1 MDFTRFMNKFN
12 EIERQLSPTSALRL
26 SFDNISPETEE
37 PESKR
42 LFGVPVP
49 PFVSDKVVTWLEE
62 EFTDPP
68 IFYGDTLVLKKV
80 ENVRMIDRYNTKNPI
95 VGTLYLTATHLIFV
109 EPDTN
114 KETWIL
120 HMHIASIEKLPL
132 TTTGSPLLIRCK
144 TFLSVTFVIPKD
156 SECHDVYMS
165 LVKLYQPVSINKLYC
180 FNYQPVKD
188 DLPKSAGWDFFKL
201 ENEFKRMRV
210 PNDIW
215 TLCSLNAN
223 YELCDTYPRQIYVP
237 QEANTAML
245 IGSSRFRS
253 KGRLPALTYLHS
265 NKSTWSLSNRWL
277 SKKIEPYPDISIAV
291 KGKSPEI
298 SLSSFNQPG
307 CNINPYLM
315 CTNEKWQETLCN
327 SKAESSKIN
336 SKRLQ
341 EIKLNPRKTMC
352 EILAEFEKLQSKRR
366 RDDDMRYR
374 SKYNDQNVWAQQQQS
389 IIANRSIYWDFV
401 HSTSNPI
408 KSMDSKPECVKKE
421 KNIKIASEYDS
432 QRMYDLLKP
441 CVDWTPFM
449 LKRKQR
455 RIHHKIPVPCC
466 PKTIK
471 YIACRKCTKPSNL
484 NSKKKICPRPS
495 FSEYSRY
502 VPLKRKELPRRK
514 VEDMNPCDTT
524 KHIAIKNRFKL
535 PPDYTLGY
543 FWDISKFKALG
554 AHKI

>member
-1 MDFTRFMNKFN
+1 MDLTRFMNKFN

-42 LFGVPVP
+42 LWGVPVP
-49 PFVSDKVVTWLEE
+49 PFVSD
-62 EFTDPP
+62 
-68 IFYGDTLVLKKV
+68 KV

-95 VGTLYLTATHLIFV
+95 LGTLYLTATHLIFV

-114 KETWIL
+114 KETWEEERPKKDYFYSILLLIPLSRKAAETLEERHGSHCTCFRIL

-201 ENEFKRMRV
+201 EHEFKRMRV

-265 NKSTWSLSNRWL
+265 NK
-277 SKKIEPYPDISIAV
+277 
-291 KGKSPEI
+291 
-298 SLSSFNQPG
+298 F
-307 CNINPYLM
+307 
-315 CTNEKWQETLCN
+315 
-327 SKAESSKIN
+327 
-336 SKRLQ
+336 
-341 EIKLNPRKTMC
+341 
-352 EILAEFEKLQSKRR
+352 
-366 RDDDMRYR
+366 
-374 SKYNDQNVWAQQQQS
+374 
-389 IIANRSIYWDFV
+389 
-401 HSTSNPI
+401 
-408 KSMDSKPECVKKE
+408 
-421 KNIKIASEYDS
+421 
-432 QRMYDLLKP
+432 
-441 CVDWTPFM
+441 
-449 LKRKQR
+449 
-455 RIHHKIPVPCC
+455 
-466 PKTIK
+466 
-471 YIACRKCTKPSNL
+471 
-484 NSKKKICPRPS
+484 
-495 FSEYSRY
+495 
-502 VPLKRKELPRRK
+502 
-514 VEDMNPCDTT
+514 
-524 KHIAIKNRFKL
+524 
-535 PPDYTLGY
+535 
-543 FWDISKFKALG
+543 
-554 AHKI
+554 

>member
-1 MDFTRFMNKFN
+1 MDLTRFMNKFN

-42 LFGVPVP
+42 LWGVPVP
-49 PFVSDKVVTWLEE
+49 PFVSD
-62 EFTDPP
+62 
-68 IFYGDTLVLKKV
+68 KV

-95 VGTLYLTATHLIFV
+95 LGTLYLTATHLIFV

-201 ENEFKRMRV
+201 EHEFKRMRV

-265 NKSTWSLSNRWL
+265 NKL
-277 SKKIEPYPDISIAV
+277 DIAIMFRA
-291 KGKSPEI
+291 K
-298 SLSSFNQPG
+298 
-307 CNINPYLM
+307 
-315 CTNEKWQETLCN
+315 
-327 SKAESSKIN
+327 
-336 SKRLQ
+336 
-341 EIKLNPRKTMC
+341 
-352 EILAEFEKLQSKRR
+352 
-366 RDDDMRYR
+366 YR
-374 SKYNDQNVWAQQQQS
+374 SNVHHDFGYTKAQ
-389 IIANRSIYWDFV
+389 DG
-401 HSTSNPI
+401 
-408 KSMDSKPECVKKE
+408 
-421 KNIKIASEYDS
+421 ASCLS
-432 QRMYDLLKP
+432 LFQTLVLL
-441 CVDWTPFM
+441 
-449 LKRKQR
+449 
-455 RIHHKIPVPCC
+455 C
-466 PKTIK
+466 PQE
-471 YIACRKCTKPSNL
+471 S
-484 NSKKKICPRPS
+484 
-495 FSEYSRY
+495 
-502 VPLKRKELPRRK
+502 
-514 VEDMNPCDTT
+514 D
-524 KHIAIKNRFKL
+524 
-535 PPDYTLGY
+535 
-543 FWDISKFKALG
+543 
-554 AHKI
+554 